1 MDMRKVAVIDDNDD
15 LLFTVKLGLKKE
27 NKDVEVFTFNDPN
40 EFLEVSKRE
49 KFDIIFLD
57 IMMPQ
62 KNGWDTFVDITN
74 NNSMNKNTPIIFL
87 TAKTDEQSE
96 RFGSTAANAYMTKP
110 FNISD
115 LSNKINE
122 CLK

>member
-1 MDMRKVAVIDDNDD
+1 MRKVAVIDDNDD

-96 RFGSTAANAYMTKP
+96 RVGSTAANAYMTKP

-115 LSNKINE
+115 LSDKINE